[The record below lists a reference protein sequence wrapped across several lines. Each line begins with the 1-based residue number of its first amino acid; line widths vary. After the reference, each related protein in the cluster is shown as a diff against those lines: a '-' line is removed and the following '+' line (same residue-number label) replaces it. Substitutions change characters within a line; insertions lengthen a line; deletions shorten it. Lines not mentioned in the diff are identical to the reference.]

1 MRTFLS
7 LVMALFVT
15 SAAAAQEHDHIAM
28 VKAYLAAH
36 SEHGSV
42 IAQPETVNA
51 TAAKTFNIVARSFQ
65 FDITPAGFAV
75 NQGDVVTINL
85 SVPSNDSSADGH
97 GFLMETYVENAVTV
111 QRGKSNT
118 ITFTA
123 TTVGHFQ
130 FACSVST
137 CGIGHFDMNGLFFV
151 NPAVVAAP
159 TVASVN
165 PSTGSTVGGTN
176 VTVNGANFKSNAT
189 VTFGGVAATNVNVTS
204 STTITATTPAHTA
217 GAVDVVVTNPDAQ
230 NGTLAGAFT
239 YALPAPTVVSIDP
252 STGPTSGNTLVT
264 IHGTNFQSGAS
275 VTIGGLPAM
284 NVTVVDPTTIIA
296 LTPLGPANEQVS
308 VKKDVVVTNPNNA
321 PAAVLASAF
330 QYARPALSITL
341 VTPSSA
347 LPAGGTKIGISGTG
361 FTTALASSITI
372 GGVAATNVQVVDA
385 VTMTA
390 TVPPHALGQADVVV
404 NVGGTAVTARGAFA
418 YLIAPPRKRSAK
430 H

>member
-1 MRTFLS
+1 
-7 LVMALFVT
+7 
-15 SAAAAQEHDHIAM
+15 
-28 VKAYLAAH
+28 
-36 SEHGSV
+36 
-42 IAQPETVNA
+42 
-51 TAAKTFNIVARSFQ
+51 
-65 FDITPAGFAV
+65 
-75 NQGDVVTINL
+75 
-85 SVPSNDSSADGH
+85 
-97 GFLMETYVENAVTV
+97 
-111 QRGKSNT
+111 
-118 ITFTA
+118 
-123 TTVGHFQ
+123 
-130 FACSVST
+130 
-137 CGIGHFDMNGLFFV
+137 
-151 NPAVVAAP
+151 
-159 TVASVN
+159 
-165 PSTGSTVGGTN
+165 
-176 VTVNGANFKSNAT
+176 
-189 VTFGGVAATNVNVTS
+189 
-204 STTITATTPAHTA
+204 
-217 GAVDVVVTNPDAQ
+217 
-230 NGTLAGAFT
+230 
-239 YALPAPTVVSIDP
+239 
-252 STGPTSGNTLVT
+252 
-264 IHGTNFQSGAS
+264 
-275 VTIGGLPAM
+275 TIGGLPAM
-284 NVTVVDPTTIIA
+284 NVTVVDPTTITA